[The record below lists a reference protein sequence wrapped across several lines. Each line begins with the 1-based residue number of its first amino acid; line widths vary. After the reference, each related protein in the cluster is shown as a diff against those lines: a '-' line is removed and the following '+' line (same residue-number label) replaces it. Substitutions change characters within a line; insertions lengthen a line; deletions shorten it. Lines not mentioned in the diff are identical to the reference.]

1 MSKPIL
7 SQKKIVVIGGGTGVF
22 TVLTGLRKYFTDLTA
37 VVTMSDDGGSTGI
50 LREEFGVL
58 PPGDV
63 RRSLVALARTDNE
76 ILSSLFNYRFE
87 EGAGFNGH
95 SFGNLMLI
103 ALERLTGG
111 FDKAIKEAA
120 KILAVQGQV
129 LPVTLKNAK
138 LYAELDNGKIV
149 RGETNIDVPKHDAG
163 AGIKKIWLK
172 PQAVINP
179 EVADAILKADGVL
192 IGPGDLYTSLIPN
205 LLVKGMN
212 EVLKKTRAKKIYFVN
227 VMTKYGETH
236 GFRASDFLK
245 TLEQYLGKGI
255 LDFVVVNVKKPGW
268 SRMKNYVQEKAEL
281 VEFDR
286 ENFASR
292 PTVITADLLRAKGL
306 VRHDPDKISGLVKMV
321 L

>member
-1 MSKPIL
+1 MSKLYP
-7 SQKKIVVIGGGTGVF
+7 SKKIVVIGGGTGVF
-22 TVLTGLRKYFTDLTA
+22 TVLTGLRKYFSDLTA

-50 LREEFGVL
+50 LREEFGIL

-76 ILSSLFNYRFE
+76 ILSRLFNYRFE
-87 EGAGFNGH
+87 EGAGLNGH
-95 SFGNLMLI
+95 SFGNLMLT
-103 ALERLTGG
+103 ALERLTGS

-120 KILAVQGQV
+120 KILLVQGQV
-129 LPVTLKNAK
+129 LPVTLKNAR

-149 RGETNIDVPKHDAG
+149 RGENNIDVPKHDIG

-172 PQAVINP
+172 PSAVINP
-179 EVADAILKADGVL
+179 EVSDAILKADAVL

-205 LLVKGMN
+205 LLVRGMN
-212 EVLKKTRAKKIYFVN
+212 EVLKKSRAKKIYFVN

-245 TLEQYLGKGI
+245 ILEQYLGKGI
-255 LDFVVVNVKKPGW
+255 LDFVVVNSKKPGW
-268 SRMKNYVQEKAEL
+268 SRLKNYVQEKAEL
-281 VEFDR
+281 VEFDK
-286 ENFASR
+286 ENFGHQ

-306 VRHDPDKISGLVKMV
+306 ARHDPDKIAGLVKMI

>member
-1 MSKPIL
+1 MSKSL
-7 SQKKIVVIGGGTGVF
+7 LQKKIVVIGGGTGVF
-22 TVLTGLRKYFTDLTA
+22 TVLTGLRKYFSDLTA

-50 LREEFGVL
+50 LREEFGIL

-76 ILSSLFNYRFE
+76 ILSRLFNYRFE
-87 EGAGFNGH
+87 EGAGLNGH
-95 SFGNLMLI
+95 SFGNLMLT

-120 KILAVQGQV
+120 KILLVQGQV
-129 LPVTLKNAK
+129 LPVTLKNAR

-149 RGETNIDVPKHDAG
+149 RGENNIDVPKHDTG
-163 AGIKKIWLK
+163 AAIKKIWLK
-172 PQAVINP
+172 PLAVINP
-179 EVADAILKADGVL
+179 EVADAILKADAVL

-212 EVLKKTRAKKIYFVN
+212 EVLKKSRAKKIYFVN
-227 VMTKYGETH
+227 VMTKHGETH
-236 GFRASDFLK
+236 GFRASDFLRI
-245 TLEQYLGKGI
+245 LENYLGKGI
-255 LDFVVVNVKKPGW
+255 LDFVVVNIKKPGW

-281 VEFDR
+281 VEFDK
-286 ENFASR
+286 ENFAGQ
-292 PTVITADLLRAKGL
+292 PTIITADLLRVKGL
-306 VRHDPDKISGLVKMV
+306 VRHDPDKIAGLVRMI

>member
-1 MSKPIL
+1 MSKPY

-22 TVLTGLRKYFTDLTA
+22 TVLTGLRKHFSDLTA

-50 LREEFGVL
+50 LREEFGIL

-76 ILSSLFNYRFE
+76 VLAQLFNYRFE
-87 EGAGFNGH
+87 EGAGLTGH
-95 SFGNLMLI
+95 SFGNLMLT
-103 ALERLTGG
+103 ALERLTGS
-111 FDKAIKEAA
+111 FDLAVKEAGR
-120 KILAVQGQV
+120 ILSIQGRV

-138 LYAELDNGKIV
+138 LYAELENGKVV
-149 RGETNIDVPKHDAG
+149 RGETNIDIPKYDSGSA
-163 AGIKKIWLK
+163 IKKIWLK
-172 PQAVINP
+172 PRAVVNP
-179 EVADAILKADGVL
+179 EVSAAILGADAVL

-205 LLVKGMN
+205 FLVKGMSD
-212 EVLKKTRAKKIYFVN
+212 VLKKSRAKKIYFVN

-236 GFRASDFLK
+236 GFKASDFLNV
-245 TLEQYLGKGI
+245 LERYLGRGI

-268 SRMKNYVQEKAEL
+268 SRLKNYVQEKAEL

-286 ENFASR
+286 ENFARR
-292 PTVITADLLRAKGL
+292 PTVITADLLRVKGL
-306 VRHDPDKISGLVKMV
+306 VRHDSDKITNLVKMI